1 MQWILMLETLVLSP
15 KWGRKNGA
23 LLDVHK
29 GQIRKNYY
37 LYNKHF
43 ITKTLHILLT
53 ELLLMY
59 ISSLA
64 YN

>member
-1 MQWILMLETLVLSP
+1 MQWILMLETFVLFP
-15 KWGRKNGA
+15 KWGRKDGA
-23 LLDVHK
+23 LAQVHK
-29 GQIRKNYY
+29 GQIRKNNN

-43 ITKTLHILLT
+43 ITKTLYILLT